1 MTDLSVIIVSYNTKD
16 LLLECLTSVFGSSSG
31 ILCDVHVVDNGSMDG
46 SADAVAQGFPNVR
59 LIRNPDNRGFA
70 RACNQGLREAQGK
83 YLLLLNSDAK
93 IKSEALRELIAFMD
107 RTPDAGA
114 AGGQLIREDGS
125 LQNSFDNF
133 PDLCTEL
140 MNKSLLKLL
149 FPKRY
154 PGKHL
159 KFEGPVQVESL
170 IGACMMVR
178 REAMEAVGM
187 LDEGYFFFLE
197 ETDWCLRMNDLGWKI
212 YFLPHVRILHLQGM
226 SAARDISSARIEFY
240 RSRYRF
246 FGLHRSFMSRLMLR
260 AGLFLNLCIETFYS
274 LMVSLIS
281 GFAYR
286 KEVSRLRVRLKLLAW
301 HLLGCPNHWGL
312 RGKAKTETEKMVQ
325 GRP

>member
-1 MTDLSVIIVSYNTKD
+1 MTELSVIIVSYNTKD

-31 ILCDVHVVDNGSMDG
+31 ISCDVHVVDNGSEDG

-93 IKSEALRELIAFMD
+93 IKSEALHEMIAFMD
-107 RTPDAGA
+107 KTPDAGA
-114 AGGQLIREDGS
+114 VGGQLIREDGS

-140 MNKSLLKLL
+140 LNKSLLKLL

-159 KFEGPVQVESL
+159 KFAGPVPVESL

-187 LDEGYFFFLE
+187 LNEGYFFFLE
-197 ETDWCLRMNDLGWKI
+197 ETDWCLRMQERGWKI
-212 YFLPHVRILHLQGM
+212 YFLPHVRILHLQGK
-226 SAARDISSARIEFY
+226 SAARDIAASRIEFY

-246 FGLHRSFMSRLMLR
+246 FSLHRSLTSRLILR
-260 AGLFLNLCIETFYS
+260 AGLFLNLCIETLYS
-274 LMVSLIS
+274 LLISLIS
-281 GFAYR
+281 GFAYH

-301 HLLGCPNHWGL
+301 HLLGCPDHWGL
-312 RGKAKTETEKMVQ
+312 RRQ
-325 GRP
+325 RRRQQ

>member
-16 LLLECLTSVFGSSSG
+16 LLLECLTSVFGSASG
-31 ILCDVHVVDNGSMDG
+31 ISCDIHVVDNGSIDG

-70 RACNQGLREAQGK
+70 RACNQGIREAKGK

-93 IKSEALRELIAFMD
+93 IGPDSLREMIAFMD
-107 RTPDAGA
+107 KTPDAGA
-114 AGGQLIREDGS
+114 SGGQLIREDGS

-159 KFEGPVQVESL
+159 KFADPVQVESL

-178 REAMEAVGM
+178 REAMDAADL

-197 ETDWCLRMNDLGWKI
+197 ETDWCLRMQEKGWKI
-212 YFLPHVRILHLQGM
+212 YFLPHVRILHLQGK
-226 SAARDISSARIEFY
+226 SAARDISAARIEFY

-246 FGLHRSFMSRLMLR
+246 FRLHRSFTSRLILR
-260 AGLFLNLCIETFYS
+260 AGLFLNLCIETLYS
-274 LMVSLIS
+274 LLIS
-281 GFAYR
+281 LATGFAYR
-286 KEVSRLRVRLKLLAW
+286 KEVSSLSVRLKLLAW
-301 HLLGCPNHWGL
+301 HLLGCPDHWGL
-312 RGKAKTETEKMVQ
+312 RGKAPR
-325 GRP
+325 GDRG